1 MTIRIFF
8 SKTIRIYFSKTI
20 RIYSSKTCSNL
31 KWVQVFFIF
40 LSSQPLF
47 LDALFLYLVVLWR
60 KTSRFSLGF
69 HWLSFFYFVV
79 SRVLPQPIVLLFR
92 PNFCIPYLFLM

>member
-1 MTIRIFF
+1 MG
-8 SKTIRIYFSKTI
+8 
-20 RIYSSKTCSNL
+20 
-31 KWVQVFFIF
+31 VQVFFIF

-60 KTSRFSLGF
+60 KTSRFSFRISLAQ
-69 HWLSFFYFVV
+69 FFYFVV

-92 PNFCIPYLFLM
+92 PNFCIPYLFLTKLF